1 MPNESEQKP
10 GTRGTSP
17 SSSSLGLGRRSP
29 DESKRQ
35 PALWPTLAPDERPS
49 SSLGETPPL
58 ARRVPESSSSS
69 GLNFL
74 GQRSPNES
82 ERQPAWP
89 FFYARARQTSLRAA
103 ARAFFGPRSR
113 SSLGFGQRSPGRVRG
128 GAAWV
133 CFGHRSSEEPQQ
145 SVWPGGPLREE
156 RDLTVNQYIYIYIY
170 TSPRAEDWTRLSG
183 EKKNR
188 QAAARPRQARERRPK
203 KSSRVCGERGRMAR
217 TGCRSDSSIER
228 ARLRTGCRSD
238 PGRRSGC
245 PQPAHLLGFVA
256 GRAAGPIL
264 LKQYHLYNPRS
275 IPSLAASAG
284 GAKHGL
290 RGGD

>member
-58 ARRVPESSSSS
+58 ARRVPESSSSSSS

-156 RDLTVNQYIYIYIY
+156 RDLTVNHMVAIYIYIYIY
-170 TSPRAEDWTRLSG
+170 IYES
-183 EKKNR
+183 
-188 QAAARPRQARERRPK
+188 
-203 KSSRVCGERGRMAR
+203 SSR
-217 TGCRSDSSIER
+217 
-228 ARLRTGCRSD
+228 RLDPSLWRKKKP
-238 PGRRSGC
+238 PGRRSASTGARAQAQKKLTRLRRAWANGQDRLPLGLVYRASA
-245 PQPAHLLGFVA
+245 PQDRLPLGPGPKVGLPTAGSFVGFRGGPGRRADPA
-256 GRAAGPIL
+256 
-264 LKQYHLYNPRS
+264 KT
-275 IPSLAASAG
+275 IPSL
-284 GAKHGL
+284 
-290 RGGD
+290 